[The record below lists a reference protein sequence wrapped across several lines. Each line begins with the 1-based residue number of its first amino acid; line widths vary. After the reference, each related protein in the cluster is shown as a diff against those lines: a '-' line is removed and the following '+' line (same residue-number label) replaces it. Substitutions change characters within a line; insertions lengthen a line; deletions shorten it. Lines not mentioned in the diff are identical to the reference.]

1 MGLIAYWAL
10 LPWCLSAQ
18 TQGSCSG
25 TWEGY
30 FMKEFKTAIIL
41 DHQNENSYTGKILMF
56 SGENR
61 IQDDELS
68 GITIES
74 RNLSFYIAAK
84 ETTFKGTF
92 NEENTE
98 LSGHFIFPDQSE
110 HPLIVKRVLNSSV
123 ASDAAG
129 NVMKGANGR
138 LIPVDEL
145 RSDVKQLVNKL
156 KEYHPRLYAYT
167 SESTFDGRVEDV
179 LSELNS
185 DMTVEQFY
193 MRIAPIVESVKCG
206 HTGIRLPGEYM
217 QALSGTNQFFPLRL
231 FISDHK
237 AYYLSAPGIPVDII
251 PGCEIT
257 EINNTPVKEII
268 DQLLCIIPSDGN
280 CTTTKYQELNRDFPY
295 YFHLLDQSN
304 RYDVAFASSSETG
317 NLQLDAV
324 SYREAVDMVDPPL
337 QSYNFHMEG
346 DPESGVLT
354 LASFGI
360 MDMEAYFSFLDSA
373 FQQLETSG
381 VQSLLLDL
389 RGNTG
394 GHPIF
399 AAQLFSYLT
408 TRDFTYFKRNPEV
421 KDFEPL
427 YNPMQPDQHHFK
439 GDIYV
444 LVNGACQST
453 TGHLISLLKYHT
465 SAIFIGEEP
474 GSTFTCNDFS
484 FQFQLPNTGIEVNV
498 PRTTFVT
505 DVEGF
510 SERESFPLDY
520 RVDVSVKDL
529 LSGKDSYKSAA
540 YAIINEKTTQ
550 P

>member
-1 MGLIAYWAL
+1 M
-10 LPWCLSAQ
+10 
-18 TQGSCSG
+18 
-25 TWEGY
+25 
-30 FMKEFKTAIIL
+30 
-41 DHQNENSYTGKILMF
+41 
-56 SGENR
+56 
-61 IQDDELS
+61 
-68 GITIES
+68 
-74 RNLSFYIAAK
+74 
-84 ETTFKGTF
+84 
-92 NEENTE
+92 
-98 LSGHFIFPDQSE
+98 
-110 HPLIVKRVLNSSV
+110 
-123 ASDAAG
+123 
-129 NVMKGANGR
+129 
-138 LIPVDEL
+138 
-145 RSDVKQLVNKL
+145 
-156 KEYHPRLYAYT
+156 
-167 SESTFDGRVEDV
+167 
-179 LSELNS
+179 
-185 DMTVEQFY
+185 
-193 MRIAPIVESVKCG
+193 
-206 HTGIRLPGEYM
+206 
-217 QALSGTNQFFPLRL
+217 
-231 FISDHK
+231 
-237 AYYLSAPGIPVDII
+237 
-251 PGCEIT
+251 
-257 EINNTPVKEII
+257 
-268 DQLLCIIPSDGN
+268 
-280 CTTTKYQELNRDFPY
+280 
-295 YFHLLDQSN
+295 DQSN